1 MTLIGQVYPS
11 ADAQVRRMRQALRLA
26 GKALQLDEAPVGA
39 IVVLDD
45 VVIGRGYNLR
55 ETRQDVC
62 LHAEIIAIRQAC
74 RYLGSWRLD
83 GCDLYVT
90 LEPCV
95 MCAGA
100 IIQARIRS
108 VCFGA
113 RDPKAGAC
121 GSLTDIFALRH
132 NHQVQVTGGLLA
144 RESADLLTGFF
155 RRRRQI
161 DKQAGTRGERR
172 NRAIAGLS
180 PSAPSVSGHSPGG
193 RSRPARGPHVDAGA
207 DAGVDSADPACLDS
221 NNLDSIK

>member
-1 MTLIGQVYPS
+1 MPRIGTVHAP
-11 ADAQVRRMRQALRLA
+11 AGEPVRRMRQALQLA
-26 GKALQLDEAPVGA
+26 GKALRLDEAPVGA

-45 VVIGRGYNLR
+45 VVIGRGFNLR

-62 LHAEIIAIRQAC
+62 LHAEIMAIRQAC
-74 RYLGSWRLD
+74 RRLGSWRLD

-121 GSLTDIFALRH
+121 GSMTDIFALPH

-144 RESADLLTGFF
+144 QESADLLTGFF

-161 DKQAGTRGERR
+161 DKLAGTRGERR
-172 NRAIAGLS
+172 NRAVAGL
-180 PSAPSVSGHSPGG
+180 PATG
-193 RSRPARGPHVDAGA
+193 RSSRPPEAQN
-207 DAGVDSADPACLDS
+207 DPAGKAGTDECGPTSPDS
-221 NNLDSIK
+221 SKTDLIK